1 MNSKIHVC
9 TLVGARP
16 QFVKAA
22 AVSPALLESGIKET
36 LIHSG
41 QHYDESLSQV
51 FFDELG
57 VPPPVSNLGVGSGS
71 HAAQTAE
78 IMIRFEQF
86 VNETGPYHAI
96 IVYGDTNT
104 TLGGALVAAKLNI
117 PLAHVEAGVRSFNCL
132 MPEEINRILT
142 DRVSR
147 WLFAS
152 TKTAVENLT
161 QEGLGENT
169 VLVGDVMLDAT
180 HMFAERAKKLF
191 PLKSI
196 THHKSDGYCLATVH
210 RPSNTDIR
218 ENLQS
223 IFRAFGQLPL
233 PVILP
238 LHPRTKSVL
247 DQIIIPDNIEITP
260 PVSYLKMLTL
270 TSNAHRVLTDS
281 GGLQKEAYWFGKPCV
296 ILREET
302 EYPETLENNWSVCA
316 GANQESI
323 INAAMRT
330 PNGPQCRLGEG
341 PEGRAAAMIAR
352 SLLK

>member
-1 MNSKIHVC
+1 MHVC

-22 AVSPALLESGIKET
+22 AVSPALKEVGIRET

-41 QHYDESLSQV
+41 QHYDELLSQV

-57 VPPPVSNLGVGSGS
+57 VPPPVSNLEAGSGS
-71 HAAQTAE
+71 HAAQTGE
-78 IMIRFEQF
+78 IMVRLEQF
-86 VNETGPYHAI
+86 IEETGPYDAV

-104 TLGGALVAAKLNI
+104 TLAGALVAAKGNI
-117 PLAHVEAGVRSFNCL
+117 PLAHVEAGVRSFNWL

-142 DRVSR
+142 DRVSQ
-147 WLFAS
+147 WLFAP
-152 TKTAVENLT
+152 TETAVTNLKL
-161 QEGLGENT
+161 EGLEDNT

-180 HMFAERAKKLF
+180 HMFTERAKNKC
-191 PLKSI
+191 PLESI
-196 THHKSDGYCLATVH
+196 THHNPGNYFLATVH

-223 IFRAFGQLPL
+223 IFSAFGQLPL

-238 LHPRTKSVL
+238 LHPRTKAEL
-247 DQIIIPDNIEITP
+247 DHIAVPDNVEITP
-260 PVSYLKMLTL
+260 PVGYLTMLTL

-281 GGLQKEAYWFGKPCV
+281 GGLQKEAYWLGVPCI

-323 INAAMRT
+323 INAAMGKPT
-330 PNGPQCRLGEG
+330 GPQCRLGEG
-341 PEGRAAAMIAR
+341 PEGWATTMIAR
-352 SLLK
+352 SLLREA